1 MNHDVLS
8 HRALRHGLHDFSLP
22 ALVLQQLIWA
32 TIEEIED
39 LEIVHVAGSPPP
51 SSGSLLVS
59 EFSFEAST

>member
-8 HRALRHGLHDFSLP
+8 LRHGHDFSLP

-39 LEIVHVAGSPPP
+39 LEIVDVLGGVAAAIFREPTTG
-51 SSGSLLVS
+51 